1 MTGFLLRRLAQ
12 SLLLVYLV
20 LTATFF
26 LIRLVPGDPTS
37 GIEGARMTD
46 GQRERLRR
54 LYGIDR
60 PLGAQ
65 YLDWLGSVVLEGDWG
80 TSLSYLRP
88 VTATLADALPAT
100 ILLAGAAILVEYSL
114 GFFLGI
120 LAARRQNRWIDH
132 FIRVGSMLLFSQPR
146 FWLGLMAILVF
157 SYRLDLLPPG
167 HMHSVDAAALS
178 WWGRQLDLLV
188 HLILPASVIGLPG
201 SARVARLVRAS
212 LLEALSSDYV
222 RTARAKGL
230 SERRVAWVH
239 ALRPALAPAIQDF
252 ATSFSDLLS
261 GSLIIEVI
269 FAWPGLGRLTFGAI
283 LARDYPL
290 ILATTALAG
299 LMVVAGN
306 FLADLLHAAADPRV
320 RLRHG

>member
-1 MTGFLLRRLAQ
+1 VTGFLLRRFAQ

-26 LIRLVPGDPTS
+26 LIRLVPGDP
-37 GIEGARMTD
+37 MT
-46 GQRERLRR
+46 GLGESRLTQAQREHLHH

-65 YLDWLGSVVLEGDWG
+65 YLDWLRSVVVAGDWG
-80 TSLSYLRP
+80 TSLSHLRP
-88 VTATLADALPAT
+88 VTAAVADALPAT
-100 ILLAGAAILVEYSL
+100 LLLASTAILLEYGL
-114 GFFLGI
+114 GFGLGI
-120 LAARRQNRWIDH
+120 LSARRQNRWIDH
-132 FIRVGSMLLFSQPR
+132 FIRLGSLLLFSQPR

-167 HMHSVDAAALS
+167 HMHSVDAASLS

-188 HLILPASVIGLPG
+188 HLILPASVIGVPG
-201 SARVARLVRAS
+201 AARAARFVRAS
-212 LLEALSSDYV
+212 LLEALASDYV

-230 SERRVAWVH
+230 AERRVVWVH

-252 ATSFSDLLS
+252 ANSFSDLLS
-261 GSLIIEVI
+261 GSLIIEVV
-269 FAWPGLGRLTFGAI
+269 FAWPGLGRLTFGAV

-299 LMVVAGN
+299 LLVVVGN
-306 FLADLLHAAADPRV
+306 LLADLLHGAADPRV